1 MLDTEISALQ
11 MLLVPD
17 VCLVWFRGELKSS
30 LYFLFFFKKK
40 KASARI
46 FQPLAT
52 AAFWGS
58 VSVRAG
64 ASAHLFFQNAQKGE
78 GIVRRAVASRK
89 PEKAPSSK
97 DPFQVDTHCCLAVI
111 CILCISVRLIRVPEL
126 KLYFLCFRAPQL
138 AWDVCSTSCCSSSA
152 FRTIHS
158 IFGIFSRGLGLSSVL
173 KVLEG
178 GWIAE
183 WGT

>member
-30 LYFLFFFKKK
+30 LYFLLKKKK

-64 ASAHLFFQNAQKGE
+64 ASAHLFFQNDQKGE
-78 GIVRRAVASRK
+78 GIVRAVASRK

-111 CILCISVRLIRVPEL
+111 CILCISVQLIRVPEL

-138 AWDVCSTSCCSSSA
+138 AWDVCSTSWCSSSA

-158 IFGIFSRGLGLSSVL
+158 IFGIFFRGLGLSSVL

-178 GWIAE
+178 G
-183 WGT
+183 